1 MMNRRVAPAEA
12 PGKVKKASS
21 WRGARV
27 GGEGAPPAPVA
38 RGASFPVATGLWK
51 AEAAPR
57 REARVVPEGAAPRSA
72 SSRVA
77 PDGADVEDGLRAG
90 EDGRV
95 APLLALDDGDGDGLG
110 GSARQRGGGR
120 GAAKVAPAGGGG
132 DADARARGACGEW
145 VGRCAAFG
153 RRNAWL
159 QRLWLVVDR
168 VQGLALIWLMA
179 QAWPWPPI
187 WLHLT
192 RWLPWVLADA
202 PALGANGA
210 GLGSTGELGRSVH
223 GRTPD
228 WLLAAAAPTVALAFA
243 ALAADGALRSER
255 ARLFCGEADAAAE
268 HRPYD
273 ATAPRS
279 AATARAWAASAAT
292 RLAILAYAPCGLVLA
307 RLFHCERGANGAIGA
322 GFAGGG
328 GGGQRLAA
336 DPAVGC
342 LAAELSAYEAG
353 PETGDFD
360 VPSTRV

>member
-132 DADARARGACGEW
+132 DAMASVFTSVGASM
-145 VGRCAAFG
+145 R
-153 RRNAWL
+153 
-159 QRLWLVVDR
+159 
-168 VQGLALIWLMA
+168 
-179 QAWPWPPI
+179 
-187 WLHLT
+187 
-192 RWLPWVLADA
+192 
-202 PALGANGA
+202 
-210 GLGSTGELGRSVH
+210 
-223 GRTPD
+223 
-228 WLLAAAAPTVALAFA
+228 AAAASAGKGVDSLKARVRGNKTHEPLEQQYGR
-243 ALAADGALRSER
+243 LDIGDELDDGNPLHHHQELPSY
-255 ARLFCGEADAAAE
+255 G
-268 HRPYD
+268 D
-273 ATAPRS
+273 ATA
-279 AATARAWAASAAT
+279 
-292 RLAILAYAPCGLVLA
+292 G
-307 RLFHCERGANGAIGA
+307 RG
-322 GFAGGG
+322 
-328 GGGQRLAA
+328 R
-336 DPAVGC
+336 D
-342 LAAELSAYEAG
+342 ELEL
-353 PETGDFD
+353 
-360 VPSTRV
+360 